1 MYEAKKSILVVD
13 DDEAIQ
19 QLVCTGLA
27 KAGYEVLYSPNGPD
41 AMYKVSQ
48 EHFDAI
54 ISDVQMPEMSGLDL
68 MYVLNKLCE
77 DTLTI
82 LLTATADPGQKLA
95 KLAKSAGVFA
105 YLTKPCKLDVIKET
119 LERGFAE
126 QKASQKAILSLDK
139 LSEDK
144 VCILENLIPDAI
156 QNAISGIAGMVGREV
171 AVTAAA
177 PKQVPAS
184 DVAGLLRNPGDILV
198 GINLDIQGDTT
209 GHMLLIYPPNVA
221 YGLAD
226 IISGD
231 PLGTTIDLEEM
242 GESALKEMGNVAGGF
257 FLNSLADAANMRLLP
272 SPPNLI
278 IGEAGRIL
286 DNAFRPLTNG
296 DAKVFVVQM
305 TFETN
310 ETQVSGYFLALSTT
324 EFINA
329 LTEHCHKTK

>member
-1 MYEAKKSILVVD
+1 
-13 DDEAIQ
+13 
-19 QLVCTGLA
+19 
-27 KAGYEVLYSPNGPD
+27 
-41 AMYKVSQ
+41 MYKVSQ

-54 ISDVQMPEMSGLDL
+54 ISDVQMPDMSGFDL
-68 MYVLNKLCE
+68 MYVLGKLCE

-82 LLTATADPGQKLA
+82 LLTATADPDQKLA

-126 QKASQKAILSLDK
+126 QKASKKTILSLEE

-144 VCILENLIPDAI
+144 ACILENLIPDAI

-171 AVTAAA
+171 TVIAAV

-184 DVAGLLRNPGDILV
+184 TVADLLRNPGDKLV
-198 GINLDIQGDTT
+198 GINLDIQGDAT
-209 GHMLLIYPPNVA
+209 GHMLLIYPPHVA

-231 PLGTTIDLEEM
+231 PLGTTTSLEEM
-242 GESALKEMGNVAGGF
+242 SESALKEMGNVAGGF

-272 SPPNLI
+272 TPPNLI
-278 IGEAGRIL
+278 MGKAERVL
-286 DNAFRPLTNG
+286 DNVFRPLANK
-296 DAKVFVVQM
+296 DAEVFVVQM
-305 TFETN
+305 VFET
-310 ETQVSGYFLALSTT
+310 EGKCVSGYFMTLATPQFL
-324 EFINA
+324 NA
-329 LTEHCHKTK
+329 LTERILVLQNS

>member
-1 MYEAKKSILVVD
+1 M
-13 DDEAIQ
+13 Q
-19 QLVCTGLA
+19 Q
-27 KAGYEVLYSPNGPD
+27 SR
-41 AMYKVSQ
+41 
-48 EHFDAI
+48 
-54 ISDVQMPEMSGLDL
+54 
-68 MYVLNKLCE
+68 E

-82 LLTATADPGQKLA
+82 LLTATADPGHKLA

-126 QKASQKAILSLDK
+126 QEASQKTIFSLDQ

-177 PKQVPAS
+177 PKQVSAS
-184 DVAGLLRNPGDILV
+184 EVANLLRNPGDELV
-198 GINLDIQGDTT
+198 GVNLDIQGDAT
-209 GHMLLIYPPNVA
+209 GHMLLVYPPHVA
-221 YGLAD
+221 FGLAD

-231 PLGTTIDLEEM
+231 PLGTTISLEEM

-272 SPPNLI
+272 TPPNLI
-278 IGEAGRIL
+278 MGKAERVL
-286 DNAFRPLTNG
+286 DNVFRPLANK
-296 DAKVFVVQM
+296 DAEVFVVQM
-305 TFETN
+305 EFDTE
-310 ETQVSGYFLALSTT
+310 EKCVSGYFMALATPQFLN
-324 EFINA
+324 I
-329 LTEHCHKTK
+329 LTERILVLQNS